1 MTNFISKRGQV
12 SNFLVMDL
20 FEQARKLENKG
31 KKIIHFEAGQPTA
44 KLPNKVYKKAINII
58 KTTNVSYTSPLGMD
72 LLRKRISKFYLKK
85 YKIKVNPKKIIIT
98 FGSSAAFILA
108 FLSAFEKGDTVG
120 ITVPNYPA
128 YKNMLQA
135 FDLKLKPIFCNSK
148 KNFDFNFQNICKF
161 PRLKGLLI
169 SNPLNPTGSIL
180 DSDQLKKISSFCKE
194 NKIRIISDEIY
205 HGINFLG
212 RDNSILQT
220 NDQAIIINS
229 FSKYFLMTGWRVGWL
244 ICPDNLFES
253 IKNLSPNLF
262 VAPPTISQ
270 YVALSVL
277 EEEKYLK
284 KIVKGYKENME
295 LLYNSLPKFGI
306 KPVLKPEGSF
316 YLYADVSN
324 ITNNSAVFCKKLLN
338 KYGIVLT
345 PGIDFD
351 SYEGHKFVRFC
362 YSYPKQS
369 VVEGIKRLNT
379 IFS

>member
-85 YKIKVNPKKIIIT
+85 YKVKVNPKRIIIT

-148 KNFDFNFQNICKF
+148 KNFDFNFQNICQF

-212 RDNSILQT
+212 RDNSILKT

-324 ITNNSAVFCKKLLN
+324 ITNNSAVFCKQLLN

-351 SYEGHKFVRFC
+351 PYEGHKFVRFC

>member
-180 DSDQLKKISSFCKE
+180 DSEQLKKISSFCKE

-212 RDNSILQT
+212 RDNSILKT

-284 KIVKGYKENME
+284 KIVKVYKENME

-351 SYEGHKFVRFC
+351 PYEGHKFVRFC

>member
-85 YKIKVNPKKIIIT
+85 YKIKVNPKRIIIT

-148 KNFDFNFQNICKF
+148 KNFNFNFQNICKF
-161 PRLKGLLI
+161 PKLKGLLI

-212 RDNSILQT
+212 RDNSILKT

-324 ITNNSAVFCKKLLN
+324 ITNNSAVFCKQLLN

-351 SYEGHKFVRFC
+351 PYEGHKFVRFC

>member
-85 YKIKVNPKKIIIT
+85 YKVKVNPKKIIIT

-338 KYGIVLT
+338 KYGIALT

>member
-85 YKIKVNPKKIIIT
+85 YKVKVNPKKIIIT

-212 RDNSILQT
+212 RDNSILKT

>member
-180 DSDQLKKISSFCKE
+180 DSEQLKKISSFCKE

-212 RDNSILQT
+212 RDNSILKT

>member
-85 YKIKVNPKKIIIT
+85 YKVKVNPKKIIIT

-180 DSDQLKKISSFCKE
+180 DSEQLKKISSFCKE

-212 RDNSILQT
+212 RDNSILKT

>member
-85 YKIKVNPKKIIIT
+85 YKVKVNPKKIIIT

-180 DSDQLKKISSFCKE
+180 DSEQLKKISSFCKE

>member
-85 YKIKVNPKKIIIT
+85 YKVKVNPKKIIIT

-205 HGINFLG
+205 HGINFSG
-212 RDNSILQT
+212 RDNSILKT

>member
-180 DSDQLKKISSFCKE
+180 DSEQLNKISSFCKE

-212 RDNSILQT
+212 RDNSILKT

>member
-85 YKIKVNPKKIIIT
+85 YKVKVNPKKIIIT

-148 KNFDFNFQNICKF
+148 KNFD
-161 PRLKGLLI
+161 
-169 SNPLNPTGSIL
+169 
-180 DSDQLKKISSFCKE
+180 
-194 NKIRIISDEIY
+194 
-205 HGINFLG
+205 
-212 RDNSILQT
+212 
-220 NDQAIIINS
+220 
-229 FSKYFLMTGWRVGWL
+229 MWL
-244 ICPDNLFES
+244 S
-253 IKNLSPNLF
+253 
-262 VAPPTISQ
+262 
-270 YVALSVL
+270 
-277 EEEKYLK
+277 
-284 KIVKGYKENME
+284 
-295 LLYNSLPKFGI
+295 
-306 KPVLKPEGSF
+306 
-316 YLYADVSN
+316 
-324 ITNNSAVFCKKLLN
+324 LLN
-338 KYGIVLT
+338 W
-345 PGIDFD
+345 
-351 SYEGHKFVRFC
+351 E
-362 YSYPKQS
+362 
-369 VVEGIKRLNT
+369 NT
-379 IFS
+379 

>member
-128 YKNMLQA
+128 YKNILQA

-212 RDNSILQT
+212 RDNSILKT

>member
-85 YKIKVNPKKIIIT
+85 YKVKVNPKKIIIT

>member
-338 KYGIVLT
+338 KYGIALT

>member
-85 YKIKVNPKKIIIT
+85 YKVKVNPKKIIIT

-205 HGINFLG
+205 HVINFLG

>member
-1 MTNFISKRGQV
+1 
-12 SNFLVMDL
+12 
-20 FEQARKLENKG
+20 
-31 KKIIHFEAGQPTA
+31 
-44 KLPNKVYKKAINII
+44 
-58 KTTNVSYTSPLGMD
+58 MD

-180 DSDQLKKISSFCKE
+180 DSEQLKKISSFCKE

-212 RDNSILQT
+212 RDNSILKT

>member
-180 DSDQLKKISSFCKE
+180 DSEQLKKIYYFCKE

-212 RDNSILQT
+212 RDNSILKT

-229 FSKYFLMTGWRVGWL
+229 FSKYFLMTGWRIGWL

>member
-212 RDNSILQT
+212 RDNSILKT

-316 YLYADVSN
+316 YLYADVSK

-351 SYEGHKFVRFC
+351 PYEGHKFVRFC
-362 YSYPKQS
+362 YSYPKKS
-369 VVEGIKRLNT
+369 VVEGIKKLNT

>member
-1 MTNFISKRGQV
+1 MILIF
-12 SNFLVMDL
+12 
-20 FEQARKLENKG
+20 
-31 KKIIHFEAGQPTA
+31 KI
-44 KLPNKVYKKAINII
+44 Y
-58 KTTNVSYTSPLGMD
+58 
-72 LLRKRISKFYLKK
+72 
-85 YKIKVNPKKIIIT
+85 VN
-98 FGSSAAFILA
+98 
-108 FLSAFEKGDTVG
+108 
-120 ITVPNYPA
+120 
-128 YKNMLQA
+128 
-135 FDLKLKPIFCNSK
+135 
-148 KNFDFNFQNICKF
+148 F

>member
-212 RDNSILQT
+212 RDNSILKT

>member
-85 YKIKVNPKKIIIT
+85 YKVKVNPKKIIIT

-128 YKNMLQA
+128 YKNILQA

-212 RDNSILQT
+212 RDNSILKT

>member
-180 DSDQLKKISSFCKE
+180 DSEQLKKISSFCKE

-212 RDNSILQT
+212 RDNSILKT

-229 FSKYFLMTGWRVGWL
+229 FSKYFLMTGWRIGWL

>member
-85 YKIKVNPKKIIIT
+85 YKVKVNPKKIIIT

-161 PRLKGLLI
+161 SRLKGLLI

>member
-180 DSDQLKKISSFCKE
+180 DSEQLKKISSFCKE

-212 RDNSILQT
+212 RDNSILKT

-351 SYEGHKFVRFC
+351 PYEGHKFVRFC

>member
-1 MTNFISKRGQV
+1 MTNFISKSGQV

-212 RDNSILQT
+212 RDNSILKT

-229 FSKYFLMTGWRVGWL
+229 FSKYFLMTGWRIGWL

>member
-85 YKIKVNPKKIIIT
+85 YKVKVNPKKIIIT

-180 DSDQLKKISSFCKE
+180 DSEQLKKISSFCKE

-212 RDNSILQT
+212 RDNSILKT

-351 SYEGHKFVRFC
+351 SYEGHKFVRFF

>member
-180 DSDQLKKISSFCKE
+180 DSEQLKKISSFCKE

-212 RDNSILQT
+212 RDNSILKT

-244 ICPDNLFES
+244 ISPDNLLES

-351 SYEGHKFVRFC
+351 PYEGHKFVRFC